1 MEGVIIGVVI
11 FIVCYFIVLY
21 YYFGNEIDGFSGRPN
36 ENEIRKRINQMVQ
49 HQETFSQSMYKA
61 REKMPWIDAI
71 IYEEARAKLRQGQ
84 FNYNNLND
92 IFR

>member
-1 MEGVIIGVVI
+1 MEELIIVAVIVAVWYLAKWYHYCS
-11 FIVCYFIVLY
+11 V
-21 YYFGNEIDGFSGRPN
+21 DGFSGRPD
-36 ENEIRKRINQMVQ
+36 ENEIKKRINQMLQ
-49 HQETFSQSMYKA
+49 HQETFVQNMYKA

-84 FNYNNLND
+84 FNYNNLTD